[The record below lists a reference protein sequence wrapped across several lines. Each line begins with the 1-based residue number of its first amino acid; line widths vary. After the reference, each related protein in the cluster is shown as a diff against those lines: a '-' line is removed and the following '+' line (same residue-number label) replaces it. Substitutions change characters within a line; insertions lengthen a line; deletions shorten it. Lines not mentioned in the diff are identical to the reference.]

1 MIAIIDYGTGNLRSV
16 QKAFERVGADTCI
29 TDKPED
35 IYSAQKIVLPGVG
48 AILPAMKRLETL
60 GFVEPIKAVIK
71 SGKPFLGICL
81 GLQLLFEQ
89 SEEGGSI
96 PTLSV
101 LPGKV
106 KPFQRLKVPHMGWN
120 EIEIKKPGC
129 PLLKGIPALT
139 NFYFCHSFFVEP
151 NEKNLIATE
160 TQYGQPFVSSIWKD
174 NIFAVQFHPEKSQD
188 AGLTI
193 LKNFCQLKP

>member
-16 QKAFERVGADTCI
+16 QKAFERVGADACI

-35 IYSAQKIVLPGVG
+35 LLKADKVVLPGVG
-48 AILPAMKRLETL
+48 AIAPAMKKLEAL
-60 GFVEPIKAVIK
+60 DLVSPIKAVIK

-89 SEEGGSI
+89 SEEGGNI
-96 PTLSV
+96 PTLSI

-106 KPFQRLKVPHMGWN
+106 TRFTSLKVPHMGWN
-120 EIEIKKPGC
+120 EIEITKTTC
-129 PLLKGIPALT
+129 PILKGIKQGT

-151 NEKNLIATE
+151 VDQKITL
-160 TQYGQPFVSSIWKD
+160 TQTNYGRMFTSSIWKD
-174 NIFAVQFHPEKSQD
+174 NLVAVQFHPEKSQT
-188 AGLTI
+188 AGLAI
-193 LKNFCQLKP
+193 LKNFCHLKK